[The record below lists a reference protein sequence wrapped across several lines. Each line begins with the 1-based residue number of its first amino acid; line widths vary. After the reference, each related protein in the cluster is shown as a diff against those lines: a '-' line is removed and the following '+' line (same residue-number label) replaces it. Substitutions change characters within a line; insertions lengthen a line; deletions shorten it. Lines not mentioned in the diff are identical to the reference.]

1 MIINKY
7 CQQRY
12 AYYSGIRRE
21 LQIDDV
27 KGKYS
32 VSVVGLGESL

>member
-27 KGKYS
+27 KGKYYGFS
-32 VSVVGLGESL
+32 GWSW